1 MADLPLMLYLNE
13 AHSTRSLEK
22 LGQESCV
29 CAEFSE
35 ELGQESLS
43 LCIGFLKARI
53 SCVWK
58 EVLVGVKQYC
68 QYFILLTIEC

>member
-13 AHSTRSLEK
+13 AHSMRSLEK
-22 LGQESCV
+22 LGQES
-29 CAEFSE
+29 
-35 ELGQESLS
+35 LS
-43 LCIGFLKARI
+43 LCTGFLKARI